1 MADTTTTT
9 YSLVKPEVGA
19 SEDTWGTKI
28 NTNLDNIDNLLD
40 GTTAVTNMDL
50 NTPDID
56 GGTIDGTTIGASSA
70 STGAFTTLT
79 ASGAFTSLGIDD
91 NADATAITIDSS
103 ENVGIGNSSPAGYG
117 KFVVQGTGNLINAN
131 ASSGSAGF
139 QLYEV
144 GQGRFAIETLNGSA
158 GAKFLLAGTERMRID
173 SSGNVGIGTS
183 SPSSRLVAS
192 ASNGGKGIELQPST
206 GSLQYLM
213 AYDRSA
219 SDYID
224 MQIDAKNLIFATN
237 NSSERMRIDSSG
249 NVSIGSGASISPDA
263 DADNLVIQENGAA
276 GITIGSSASSVGSI
290 RFADSGSPRAGMIYY
305 NHVGNEMR
313 FYTNASERARI
324 DSSGNLQLTDANIVN
339 GGDRFIYSYKG
350 GTSGAVRS
358 GILFDGTN
366 TTQQF
371 YTGQNER
378 MRIDSSGNLL
388 VGTTSTSVTT
398 DGVIIKPNG
407 ETFCSIPSSNTLHVY
422 NTALGSYRF
431 YVSAN
436 GGIYN
441 YSGNNVN
448 LSDEREKKN
457 IENLES
463 QWDSLKQWSLKKFH
477 YNADADSEN
486 KKYGVIAQEVETHNP
501 EVIDEFNVDDETTRM
516 AVKEQQM
523 MWMAIKALQEAQ
535 TRIET
540 LEARVTELENN

>member
-79 ASGAFTSLGIDD
+79 ASGS
-91 NADATAITIDSS
+91 
-103 ENVGIGNSSPAGYG
+103 VGIGTSSPITYG
-117 KFVVQGTGNLINAN
+117 GKLNITDGTVGGESTLVVANNNNNQFIRVGINGDVAQIAYDDVDSLAFGEALN
-131 ASSGSAGF
+131 STTSG
-139 QLYEV
+139 L
-144 GQGRFAIETLNGSA
+144 T
-158 GAKFLLAGTERMRID
+158 TERMRID